1 MSEGGSRT
9 KPEKGSGLDIDLD
22 AVAAIKAAEAAKPT
36 ETEKL
41 GLGDAEFDPTQVV
54 DKMSGTGEAGADLE
68 QIADINAIRDL
79 SDLSEQQMAELGPL
93 LAAEDE
99 RRKAAEAAAG
109 EFAEEGKDLA
119 AGKLTPEQLQRLDEI
134 ATRNIEV
141 GSSDINAQLQ
151 RSLETLR
158 EEAGASRGL
167 RFTDTPIFDVAQD
180 VTTDAN
186 RQVSQ
191 LVAQTRGAQA
201 ANELN
206 LPIQMS
212 GLNLQQQTLQNQLA
226 QQAFNNRLLLTGET
240 TGLGLGIADRT
251 ISPAQ
256 YQLGLKG
263 INAQVDA
270 ANAAKPST
278 FDRLLGGGIA
288 LGSAALI
295 SDENVKHDVSEV
307 DTTNILQ
314 KFKELRIDTWRY
326 NEEQGLG
333 TDKHIGPMAQEF
345 QRVFGV
351 GDGKT
356 INPVD
361 VCGVLL
367 AAQKAMIEEQA
378 NG

>member
-1 MSEGGSRT
+1 MNSGSSTRVESAL
-9 KPEKGSGLDIDLD
+9 KDIDW
-22 AVAAIKAAEAAKPT
+22 EALKGIEEGEKT
-36 ETEKL
+36 TDTEKL
-41 GLGDAEFDPTQVV
+41 GLGDAVFDPTKTI
-54 DKMSGTGEAGADLE
+54 DSASGTGDAGASIE
-68 QIADINAIRDL
+68 QLADINAIRDL

-93 LAAEDE
+93 LEAENE
-99 RRKAAEAAAG
+99 RRKAAEGAAG
-109 EFAEEGKDLA
+109 ELATQGQELA

-158 EEAGASRGL
+158 EESGASRGL
-167 RFTDTPIFDVAQD
+167 RFTDTPIFNVAQD

-191 LVAQTRGAQA
+191 LIAQTRGAQA

-206 LPIQMS
+206 LPMQMS
-212 GLNLQQQTLQNQLA
+212 NINFQQQTLQNQLA

-278 FDRLLGGGIA
+278 TDKLLGAGIA
-288 LGSAALI
+288 IGSAALI

-307 DTTNILQ
+307 DTSDILQ
-314 KFKELRIDTWRY
+314 KFKELRIHTWRY
-326 NEEQGLG
+326 NEDQGLG
-333 TDKHIGPMAQEF
+333 TEKHIGPMAQEF

-356 INPVD
+356 INTVD
-361 VCGVLL
+361 IMGVLL
-367 AAQKAMIEEQA
+367 AAQKAMVEEHL